1 MSLRQVQI
9 MPLSTM
15 MEQVLSQVVPYG
27 PLVTKEWLRP
37 LQQVQANLT
46 LWLISQEVQG
56 TPLQSLIALE
66 MLLQQRQQRLHLEMW
81 SSVPR
86 A

>member
-1 MSLRQVQI
+1 

-37 LQQVQANLT
+37 LQQVQAS
-46 LWLISQEVQG
+46 LISWPTSQEVQG
-56 TPLQSLIALE
+56 TLLQSLIVLE
-66 MLLQQRQQRLHLEMW
+66 MLLQQRQQRLHLEML
-81 SSVPR
+81 SLVPR